1 MEMESVSEAEA
12 LVAKFPNSS
21 KAWVDGALS
30 YLHYGGINKAR
41 VFTEGHQ
48 NDKFKE
54 IGCKGRSL
62 LERSL
67 QCVPPKEHPDM
78 LKTFENLEQ
87 KYGA

>member
-48 NDKFKE
+48 NDKFKRTSRKIKSVE
-54 IGCKGRSL
+54 SFDDYGSGIQEQRRLACYIRRST
-62 LERSL
+62 E
-67 QCVPPKEHPDM
+67 
-78 LKTFENLEQ
+78 T
-87 KYGA
+87 